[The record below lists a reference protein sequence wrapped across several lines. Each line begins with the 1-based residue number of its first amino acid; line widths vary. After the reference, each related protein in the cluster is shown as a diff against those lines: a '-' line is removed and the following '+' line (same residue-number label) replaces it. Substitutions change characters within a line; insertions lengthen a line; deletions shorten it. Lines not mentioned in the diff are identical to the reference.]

1 MNPTPLKIVIGIPSY
16 NEENSIG
23 HVVRQVDL
31 GLRKYY
37 PFAKSLIVNV
47 DSDSQDDTRKVFLKT
62 KTFTTKK
69 YLNTGEKFRGKGK
82 NLIELFKYCN
92 RLDIDFIAVF
102 DSDIKSIKPSW
113 IYSLLNPLVSQKF
126 DYTIPVYSRGCYD
139 GNVTNNF
146 ACPLTYAI
154 FSESIQQ
161 PIGGDYGLNKCL
173 YKYILKQ
180 RSSDAVLGFG
190 IDIFLTYHAL
200 GGGFRICEAYLGKKK
215 HKPGFS
221 TLMEKFMQFS
231 QVAIEV
237 SRIYKDKLVN
247 VKPVRKYKSILVTK
261 TRNRPD
267 EKIVSARLE
276 QCKIEFQNNLQ
287 LYNEYLGK
295 KLTGKIAKTVLIKNK
310 SVLSSIDWIRALASF
325 LNICY
330 EKKFK
335 IESTPKICDLIGPI
349 FFWRVISFWEEI
361 KNLDPAEINRKISTQ
376 GELLKNQ
383 LAIKSI

>member
-1 MNPTPLKIVIGIPSY
+1 MNPNPLKIVIGIPSY
-16 NEENSIG
+16 NEGDNIG
-23 HVVRQVDL
+23 YVVKKVDL

-37 PFAKSLIVNV
+37 PSAKSLIVNV
-47 DSDSQDDTRKVFLKT
+47 DSDSQDNTRKAFLRT
-62 KTFTTKK
+62 KTYTTKK
-69 YLNTGEKFRGKGK
+69 YLNSGKVLRGKGK
-82 NLIELFKYCN
+82 NLIELFKYCD

-102 DSDIKSIKPSW
+102 DSDIKTIKPSW
-113 IYSLLNPLVSQKF
+113 VRSLLNPLISQKF
-126 DYTIPVYSRGCYD
+126 DYTTPVYSRGCYD

-154 FSESIQQ
+154 FGESIQQ

-180 RSSDAVLGFG
+180 KTNDAVLGFG

-200 GGGFRICEAYLGKKK
+200 GGGFGICEAYLGEKK

-247 VKPVRKYKSILVTK
+247 VRPVKKYKSILVTK
-261 TRNRPD
+261 TKSKPG
-267 EKIVSARLE
+267 KSIVPVRIE
-276 QCKIEFQNNLQ
+276 QYRIEFQNNLQ

-295 KLTGKIAKTVLIKNK
+295 ELTSKIAKTILIKNK
-310 SVLSSIDWIRALASF
+310 PVLSSTDWINALASF

-330 EKKFK
+330 KKKFM
-335 IESTPKICDLIGPI
+335 IEPTQKICYLIGPI

-361 KNLDPAEINRKISTQ
+361 KNLDPTEIDRRISSQ
-376 GELLKNQ
+376 DKLLKNQ
-383 LAIKSI
+383 LAIK